1 MIAVTGGAGF
11 IGSVLV
17 QALLDC
23 GDKVIVVD
31 NLGSGQKF
39 KNLRAKA
46 FRDIVSPADFL
57 VGLANGTYR
66 PDAVVHLGAKTDT
79 TDPDADFLLGNNTH
93 YTRNLTRLCI
103 DHDVRLV
110 YASSA
115 AVYGDGELGFSDD
128 DEVTP
133 VLLPLNPYGF
143 SKWLF
148 DAEAIRAEWSQE
160 IAGLRF
166 FNVFGPNEY
175 HKGKMA
181 SVVWRSYC
189 QIQETG
195 KLSLFQSHR
204 KDYDDGEQKRDF
216 IYVDDAVR
224 VIKWFLDHPEAN
236 GIYNLG
242 TGEARTFN
250 DLAAAIFDSLDL
262 PQRIEY
268 IPTPENIRASY
279 QYFTQADIT
288 KLREA
293 GCNVDFTP
301 LEDAVEEYI
310 QSYLRMPNPYK

>member
-31 NLGSGQKF
+31 NLGSGEKF

-46 FRDIVSPADFL
+46 FRDIVAPQEF
-57 VGLANGTYR
+57 VIGLADGTYR
-66 PDAVVHLGAKTDT
+66 PDAVVHLGARADT
-79 TDPDADFLLGNNTH
+79 SELDADFLLRNNTH
-93 YTRNLTRLCI
+93 YTRSLTRLCI
-103 DHDVRLV
+103 EHDVRLV

-115 AVYGDGELGFSDD
+115 VVYGNGDLGFSDD

-133 VLLPLNPYGF
+133 GLLPLNPYGF

-148 DAEAIRAEWSQE
+148 DAEAIRAGWTEK

-175 HKGKMA
+175 HKGRMA
-181 SVVWRSYC
+181 SVVWHSFN
-189 QIQETG
+189 QIQEHG
-195 KLSLFQSHR
+195 KLSLFASHR
-204 KDYDDGEQKRDF
+204 KDIADGEQKRDF
-216 IYVDDAVR
+216 IYVDDVVR
-224 VIKWFLDHPEAN
+224 SINWFLDHPEVN

-242 TGEARTFN
+242 TGIARTFN
-250 DLAAAIFDSLDL
+250 DLASAIFDAIDI

-268 IPTPENIRASY
+268 IPTPENIRCAY
-279 QYFTQADIT
+279 QYFTEADLT

-293 GCNVDFTP
+293 GCDLEFTP
-301 LEDAVEEYI
+301 LEEAVEEYI
-310 QSYLRMPNPYK
+310 QSYLLQSNQYV